1 MREIAISKFKATC
14 LAELERVNR
23 TKSPLRI
30 TKRGKPIAEI
40 APPAAVQPLKGWGSM
55 RGTVEY
61 LADITGPVGAL
72 DDWWAKP

>member
-23 TKSPLRI
+23 TKVPLRV

-40 APPAAVQPLKGWGSM
+40 GPARIEKRASRFGCMIGEGEIVGDIVSPVLGW
-55 RGTVEY
+55 
-61 LADITGPVGAL
+61 PK
-72 DDWWAKP
+72 WAK

>member
-23 TKSPLRI
+23 TRVPLRV
-30 TKRGKPIAEI
+30 TKRGKPIADI
-40 APPAAVQPLKGWGSM
+40 APPASAPPLKGWGSM
-55 RGTVEY
+55 KGTVEY
-61 LADITGPVGAL
+61 LGDISGPAGAF